1 MIGQESLLKGTAL
14 GTITDVDGHFSFRAD
29 DLNGVLRVSFVGME
43 TQEIPMKGK
52 GTFDIV
58 LKSSNTLLEEVQ
70 VVAYGA
76 QKKVTLTGSISSVN
90 TGELLKVPTAVLVI
104 CCQVYFSGFFHTVI
118 RTAGG
123 DDPRMFFIRGISTL
137 NTMNAKHSISG

>member
-1 MIGQESLLKGTAL
+1 
-14 GTITDVDGHFSFRAD
+14 
-29 DLNGVLRVSFVGME
+29 ME

-90 TGELLKVPTAVLVI
+90 TDELLKVPTASIGNML
-104 CCQVYFSGFFHTVI
+104 SGV
-118 RTAGG
+118 R
-123 DDPRMFFIRGISTL
+123 
-137 NTMNAKHSISG
+137 